1 MSTSLDTPLEIL
13 GGISAEVFLRD
24 YWQKKPLLIRQAIPD
39 FVSPLD
45 GNDLAGLSLEELVES
60 RIILEHGETPW
71 QLKQGPFNDE
81 TYSTLPERD
90 WTLLVQAVDQFSPDV
105 AEVLEHFKFLPSW
118 RIDDVMIS
126 FAVPGG
132 SVGPHYDNYDVFLLQ
147 AEGQRKWKTGQM
159 CDTGS
164 PLLTHPDL
172 RILDSFEQ
180 TDEWVLEPGD
190 MLYLPPRLAHW
201 GIAET
206 DCMTWSVGFRAPST
220 AEVVTHYADFVARF
234 LSDEQR
240 YNDAN
245 MSLVSNPS
253 YIRPED
259 IQRLRKLINE
269 QLNDDRMLL
278 TWFGQYMTDPRYPE
292 LFVSSEIDE
301 NDLPRVLQEGAVFT
315 RNPTARLAWSHIQL
329 DTEPALIFFVSGNSR
344 ILSAHLVALL
354 DLLCCADAIHLDNL
368 TPWLDDAEATTL
380 ICELIKQGSLEC
392 IDE

>member
-1 MSTSLDTPLEIL
+1 MSNSIDTPLEIL

-39 FVSPLD
+39 FVSPLE
-45 GNDLAGLSLEELVES
+45 GNDLAGLSLEDMVES
-60 RIILEHGETPW
+60 RIVLEHGETPW
-71 QLKQGPFNDE
+71 QLKHGPFDDE

-105 AEVLEHFKFLPSW
+105 AEVLEHFKFLPRW

-147 AEGQRKWKTGQM
+147 AEGQRQWKIGQM
-159 CDTGS
+159 CDNES
-164 PLLTHPDL
+164 LLLKHPDL

-180 TDEWVLEPGD
+180 TDEWILEPGD

-201 GIAET
+201 GIAQTE
-206 DCMTWSVGFRAPST
+206 CMTWSIGFLAPST

-234 LSDEQR
+234 LPDEQR
-240 YNDAN
+240 YSDAG
-245 MSLVSNPS
+245 MSPVSNPS
-253 YIRPED
+253 YIRAED
-259 IQRLRKLINE
+259 IQRLRALLNE

-278 TWFGQYMTDPRYPE
+278 TWFGQYMTEPRYPDLLVGSE
-292 LFVSSEIDE
+292 LSSEALIH
-301 NDLPRVLQEGAVFT
+301 RLQDGAVFT

-329 DTEPALIFFVSGNSR
+329 EQESAVVFFVSGNSR
-344 ILSAHLVALL
+344 ILSEHLVVLL
-354 DLLCCADAIHLDNL
+354 DLVCCADALYFDNL
-368 TPWLDDAEATTL
+368 QAWFNDAEAMTL
-380 ICELIKQGSLEC
+380 LAELIKQGSLESL
-392 IDE
+392 DE

>member
-1 MSTSLDTPLEIL
+1 MSTPFNTPLEIL
-13 GGISAEVFLRD
+13 GGISADVFLRD

-60 RIILEHGETPW
+60 RIVLEHGETPW
-71 QLKQGPFNDE
+71 QLKQGPFDDD

-90 WTLLVQAVDQFSPDV
+90 WTLLVQAVDQFSPEV
-105 AEVLEHFKFLPSW
+105 AEVLEHFTFLPNW

-147 AEGQRKWKTGQM
+147 AEGQRKWKIGQM
-159 CDTGS
+159 CDNES
-164 PLLTHPDL
+164 LILNHPDL
-172 RILDSFEQ
+172 RILEEFEQ

-201 GIAET
+201 GVAQT

-220 AEVVTHYADFVARF
+220 AEVVTNYADFVARF
-234 LSDEQR
+234 LPDEQR
-240 YNDAN
+240 YGDAD
-245 MSLVSNPS
+245 MSPVQNPS

-259 IQRLRKLINE
+259 IKRLRQLISE
-269 QLNDDRMLL
+269 QLDDDRMLL
-278 TWFGQYMTDPRYPE
+278 TWFGQYMTEPRYP
-292 LFVSSEIDE
+292 
-301 NDLPRVLQEGAVFT
+301 DLLVGSDISVDDLQDTLNQGAVFT

-329 DTEPALIFFVSGNSR
+329 DTESAVVFFVSGNSR
-344 ILSAHLVALL
+344 ILSEHLVPLL
-354 DLLCCADAIHLDNL
+354 DLLCCADAVYIDNL
-368 TPWLDDAEATTL
+368 EPWLNDAEATTL
-380 ICELIKQGSLEC
+380 LCELIKHGSLEC

>member
-1 MSTSLDTPLEIL
+1 MSNPINTPLEIL

-24 YWQKKPLLIRQAIPD
+24 YWQKKPLLIRKAIPD

-45 GNDLAGLSLEELVES
+45 GNDLAGLSLEDMVES
-60 RIILEHGETPW
+60 RIVLEHGATPW
-71 QLKQGPFNDE
+71 ELKQGPFDDD

-105 AEVLEHFKFLPSW
+105 AEVLESFKFLPNW

-147 AEGQRKWKTGQM
+147 AEGKRQWKVGQM
-159 CDTGS
+159 CDSDS
-164 PLLTHPDL
+164 PLLAHPDL
-172 RILDSFEQ
+172 RILDGFEQ
-180 TDEWVLEPGD
+180 TDEWTLEPGD

-201 GIAET
+201 GIAQTE
-206 DCMTWSVGFRAPST
+206 CMTWSVGFRAPST

-234 LSDEQR
+234 LPDEQR
-240 YNDAN
+240 YGDAN
-245 MSLVSNPS
+245 MSPVSNPN

-259 IQRLRKLINE
+259 IQRLRKLISE
-269 QLNDDRMLL
+269 QLDDDRMLL
-278 TWFGQYMTDPRYPE
+278 TWFGQHMTEPRYPE
-292 LFVSSEIDE
+292 LLVGTELSLDE
-301 NDLPRVLQEGAVFT
+301 LSQALENGAVFT

-329 DTEPALIFFVSGNSR
+329 DAEPAVVFFVSGNSR
-344 ILSAHLVALL
+344 ILSEHLVPLL
-354 DLLCCADAIHLDNL
+354 DVLCGADAMYIDNL
-368 TPWLDDAEATTL
+368 KPWLNDAEAATL
-380 ICELIKQGSLEC
+380 LCELIKQGSLEC

>member
-1 MSTSLDTPLEIL
+1 MSNPINTPLEIL

-24 YWQKKPLLIRQAIPD
+24 YWQKKPLLIRKAIPD

-45 GNDLAGLSLEELVES
+45 GNDLAGLSLEDMVES
-60 RIILEHGETPW
+60 RIVLEHGATPW
-71 QLKQGPFNDE
+71 ELKQGPFDDD

-105 AEVLEHFKFLPSW
+105 AEVLESFKFLPNW

-147 AEGQRKWKTGQM
+147 AEGKRQWKVGQM
-159 CDTGS
+159 CDSDS
-164 PLLTHPDL
+164 PLLAHPDL
-172 RILDSFEQ
+172 RILDGFEQ
-180 TDEWVLEPGD
+180 TDEWTLEPGD

-201 GIAET
+201 GIAQTE
-206 DCMTWSVGFRAPST
+206 CMTWSVGFRAPST

-234 LSDEQR
+234 LPDEQR
-240 YNDAN
+240 YGDAN
-245 MSLVSNPS
+245 MSPVSNPN

-259 IQRLRKLINE
+259 IQRLRKLISE
-269 QLNDDRMLL
+269 QLDDDRMLL
-278 TWFGQYMTDPRYPE
+278 TWFGQHMTEPRYPE
-292 LFVSSEIDE
+292 LLVGAELSLDE
-301 NDLPRVLQEGAVFT
+301 LSQALENGAVFT

-329 DTEPALIFFVSGNSR
+329 DAEPAVVFFVSGNSR
-344 ILSAHLVALL
+344 ILSEHLVPLL
-354 DLLCCADAIHLDNL
+354 DVLCGADAMYIDNL
-368 TPWLDDAEATTL
+368 KPWLNDAEAATL
-380 ICELIKQGSLEC
+380 LCELIKQGSLEC

>member
-1 MSTSLDTPLEIL
+1 LSTPFNTPLEIL
-13 GGISAEVFLRD
+13 GGISADVFLRD

-60 RIILEHGETPW
+60 RIVLEHGETPW
-71 QLKQGPFNDE
+71 QLKQGPFDDD

-90 WTLLVQAVDQFSPDV
+90 WTLLVQAVDQFSPEV
-105 AEVLEHFKFLPSW
+105 AEVLEHFTFLPNW

-147 AEGQRKWKTGQM
+147 AEGQRKWKIGQM
-159 CDTGS
+159 CDNES
-164 PLLTHPDL
+164 LILNHPDL
-172 RILDSFEQ
+172 RILEEFEQ

-201 GIAET
+201 GVAQT

-220 AEVVTHYADFVARF
+220 AEVVTNYADFVARF
-234 LSDEQR
+234 LPDEQR
-240 YNDAN
+240 YGDAD
-245 MSLVSNPS
+245 MSPVQNPS

-259 IQRLRKLINE
+259 IKRLRQLISE
-269 QLNDDRMLL
+269 QLDDDRMLL
-278 TWFGQYMTDPRYPE
+278 TWFGQYMTEPRYP
-292 LFVSSEIDE
+292 
-301 NDLPRVLQEGAVFT
+301 DLLVGSDISVDDLQDTLNQGAVFT

-329 DTEPALIFFVSGNSR
+329 DTESAVVFFVSGNSR
-344 ILSAHLVALL
+344 ILSEHLVPLL
-354 DLLCCADAIHLDNL
+354 DLLCCADAVYIDNL
-368 TPWLDDAEATTL
+368 EPWLNDAEATTL
-380 ICELIKQGSLEC
+380 LCELIKHGSLEC

>member
-1 MSTSLDTPLEIL
+1 MSTPFNTPLEIL
-13 GGISAEVFLRD
+13 GGISADVFLRD

-60 RIILEHGETPW
+60 RIVLEHGDTPW
-71 QLKQGPFNDE
+71 QLKQGPFDDD

-90 WTLLVQAVDQFSPDV
+90 WTLLVQAVDQFSPEV
-105 AEVLEHFKFLPSW
+105 AEVLEHFTFLPNW

-147 AEGQRKWKTGQM
+147 AEGQRKWKIGQM
-159 CDTGS
+159 CDNES
-164 PLLTHPDL
+164 LILNHPDL
-172 RILDSFEQ
+172 RILEEFEQ

-201 GIAET
+201 GVAQT

-220 AEVVTHYADFVARF
+220 AEVVTNYADFVARF
-234 LSDEQR
+234 LPDEQR
-240 YNDAN
+240 YGDAD
-245 MSLVSNPS
+245 MSPVQNPS

-259 IQRLRKLINE
+259 IKRLRQLISE
-269 QLNDDRMLL
+269 QLDDDRMLL
-278 TWFGQYMTDPRYPE
+278 TWFGQYMTEPRYP
-292 LFVSSEIDE
+292 
-301 NDLPRVLQEGAVFT
+301 DLLVGSDISVDDLQDTLNQGAVFT

-329 DTEPALIFFVSGNSR
+329 DTESAVVFFVSGNSR
-344 ILSAHLVALL
+344 ILSEHLVPLL
-354 DLLCCADAIHLDNL
+354 DLLCCADAVYIDNL
-368 TPWLDDAEATTL
+368 EPWLNDAEATTL
-380 ICELIKQGSLEC
+380 LCELIKHGSLEC